1 MSTGFPPTQVLTPL
15 GQALCTNI
23 TQASHVLLRPE
34 VIRGSLLEHLEPM
47 ATTHMDHAPVG
58 RGVVVVL
65 LLATEL
71 LHEGH
76 LHGADVHVVGLVRPS
91 GRHRLPNLIT
101 LLKKKKLET
110 SFSFK
115 IGRAHV

>member
-1 MSTGFPPTQVLTPL
+1 MLRSHRLNCIG
-15 GQALCTNI
+15 ASCTNI
-23 TQASHVLLRPE
+23 TRARYVLLRPE

-47 ATTHMDHAPVG
+47 ATTHMDHAPVES
-58 RGVVVVL
+58 GVVVVL

-91 GRHRLPNLIT
+91 GRHQLPNLIT

-110 SFSFK
+110 SFSF
-115 IGRAHV
+115 IGAKSHQTTIRH

>member
-1 MSTGFPPTQVLTPL
+1 
-15 GQALCTNI
+15 
-23 TQASHVLLRPE
+23 
-34 VIRGSLLEHLEPM
+34 M

-58 RGVVVVL
+58 SGVVVVL

-91 GRHRLPNLIT
+91 GRHQLPNLIS
-101 LLKKKKLET
+101 LLKKKKKLET
-110 SFSFK
+110 SFSF
-115 IGRAHV
+115 IGTKSHQI